1 MLFPRRRAPRPRA
14 PLFTSVR
21 PLPPEKR
28 LALHA
33 FLVIL
38 LIAGVLLVVGNF
50 LNRMS
55 GDMALSEAI
64 DRITATVNEKIN
76 QKMSNEQYGYNY
88 FVDLQTDS
96 AGNITAVSA
105 NMSHINALSSEIL
118 NEVIA
123 ATDRGELDISIPL
136 GNLMGSNLL
145 LGRGPK
151 IPIRVVMLTSSYSDF
166 KSELVSA
173 GINQTKHQIVLEVR
187 VQIHVLMPWEV
198 RTTEVTTKV
207 IIAETV
213 LVGKVPTTYYT
224 AGQPVYLPMQQGQTA
239 QDPS

>member
-1 MLFPRRRAPRPRA
+1 MPFIRRRAPRKRV
-14 PLFTSVR
+14 PLFSPHS

-33 FLVIL
+33 LLVIL

-50 LNRMS
+50 LKRVS
-55 GDMALSEAI
+55 SDMALSEAI

-76 QKMSNEQYGYNY
+76 EKMSNEQYDYNY
-88 FVDLQTDS
+88 FVDLQKDS
-96 AGNITAVSA
+96 AGNITAISA
-105 NMSHINALSSEIL
+105 NMSRINALSSEIL

-123 ATDRGELDISIPL
+123 ATDRGELDIKIPL

-151 IPIRVVMLTSSYSDF
+151 VPIRVVMLTSSYSDF

-173 GINQTKHQIVLEVR
+173 GINQTKHQIVLEIR
-187 VQIHVLMPWEV
+187 VQIHVLMPWDV
-198 RTTEVTTKV
+198 RSTEVTTKV

-213 LVGKVPTTYYT
+213 LVGKVPSTYYT
-224 AGQPVYLPMQQGQTA
+224 AGQPVYLPMQQGQTTQA
-239 QDPS
+239 PS